1 MSLSELAMAA
11 VAFVTGGGALALYQ
25 RFRGLSPKT
34 DAVVD
39 FATAE
44 LPAVKAEYERLQK
57 RLAELKARL
66 EA

>member
-1 MSLSELAMAA
+1 MSLSELVMAA

-39 FATAE
+39 FAAAE